1 MTRRG
6 TMLDVPGTGLS
17 SAAEAAAIDAA
28 KVAASSGLT
37 MRDITE
43 PAEHRRAEQL
53 IDRIWAT
60 QEGRGPM
67 LPGEVMRMLAFSGS
81 YVAGAY
87 RGDELAGVAVAV
99 LGEHLPGHGP
109 THLHS
114 HVAGVAPEAQ
124 GGDVGF
130 ALKLHQRA
138 WALARDIG
146 VVTWTFDPLVARNGY
161 FNLSKL
167 AAHATRYLVDFYGD
181 MADGINA
188 GQGSDR
194 LLVEW
199 HLDAPAVAAAAQGTP
214 AVVDDAVLSADRTLL
229 DHQLNASTPAED
241 GPLICAVP
249 ADIEG
254 LRRSDPKQALAWRRG
269 VRQALSGALDR
280 GYRIT
285 GFARSGW
292 YVLERRLGGSE

>member
-1 MTRRG
+1 
-6 TMLDVPGTGLS
+6 MLDVPATGLR

-28 KVAASSGLT
+28 KAAAASGLT
-37 MRDITE
+37 LRDITE

-67 LPGEVMRMLAFSGS
+67 LPSEVMRMLAFSGS

-87 RGDELAGVAVAV
+87 RDGELAGVAVAV

-146 VVTWTFDPLVARNGY
+146 VVTWTFDPLVARNAY

-167 AAHATRYLVDFYGD
+167 AAHATRYLVDFYGE
-181 MADGINA
+181 MVDGINA

-199 HLDAPAVAAAAQGTP
+199 QLDARAVVAAAQGKP
-214 AVVDDAVLSADRTLL
+214 AVVDAAVPSADRDLL
-229 DHQLNASTPAED
+229 DPHLNVNAPTGD

-249 ADIEG
+249 PDIEG
-254 LRRSDPKQALAWRRG
+254 LRRSDPEHALAWRQA
-269 VRQALSGALDR
+269 VRLALSGALER

-285 GFARSGW
+285 GFARPGG
-292 YVLERRLGGSE
+292 YVLEWRPGATE

>member
-1 MTRRG
+1 
-6 TMLDVPGTGLS
+6 
-17 SAAEAAAIDAA
+17 
-28 KVAASSGLT
+28 
-37 MRDITE
+37 
-43 PAEHRRAEQL
+43 
-53 IDRIWAT
+53 
-60 QEGRGPM
+60 M
-67 LPGEVMRMLAFSGS
+67 LPGELMRMLAFSGS

-87 RGDELAGVAVAV
+87 RDGDLVGVAVAV

-124 GGDVGF
+124 GSDIGF

-146 VVTWTFDPLVARNGY
+146 VVTWTFDPLVARNAY

-167 AAHATRYLVDFYGD
+167 GAHATRYLVDFYGE
-181 MADGINA
+181 MVDGINA

-199 HLDAPAVAAAAQGTP
+199 QLDAPAVAAAAHGKP
-214 AVVDDAVLSADRTLL
+214 AVVDGADRALL
-229 DHQLNASTPAED
+229 DQQLRASMPAGD
-241 GPLICAVP
+241 GPLLCAVP
-249 ADIEG
+249 DDIEG
-254 LRRSDPKQALAWRRG
+254 LRRREPERALAWRHA
-269 VRQALSGALDR
+269 VRRALSGALDR

-285 GFARSGW
+285 GFARPGG
-292 YVLERRLGGSE
+292 YVLERRSGGPQ